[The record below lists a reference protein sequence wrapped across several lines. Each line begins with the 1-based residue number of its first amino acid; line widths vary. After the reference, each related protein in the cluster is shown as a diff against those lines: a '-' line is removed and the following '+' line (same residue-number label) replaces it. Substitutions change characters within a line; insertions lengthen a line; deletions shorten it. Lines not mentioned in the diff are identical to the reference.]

1 MVRHLSALLFVFGFL
16 FIGMGHAQDLTLE
29 ATAVYSTRCAGSST
43 GMVIL
48 ETTGGEA
55 PILISPTMDLT
66 TLQAGSYQLTATDF
80 LGETATV
87 DVVILD
93 HPGVCGCIYPG
104 AINYTSDAEVD
115 NGSCVFASD
124 PSCLGDIVPDG
135 VVGTNDLL
143 QLLSEFGLFCD

>member
-1 MVRHLSALLFVFGFL
+1 MVRRLSALLFVFGFL
-16 FIGMGHAQDLTLE
+16 FIGIGCAQGLVLE

-48 ETTGGEA
+48 ETIGGQE
-55 PILISPTMDLT
+55 PIEISPAMDLT
-66 TLQAGSYQLTATDF
+66 TLPAGSYQLTATDF
-80 LGETATV
+80 LGQVATV
-87 DVVILD
+87 DVVVLD
-93 HPGVCGCIYPG
+93 HPGVCGCLYPG
-104 AINYTSDAEVD
+104 AINYTIEAEVD
-115 NGSCVFASD
+115 NGSCVFSSD